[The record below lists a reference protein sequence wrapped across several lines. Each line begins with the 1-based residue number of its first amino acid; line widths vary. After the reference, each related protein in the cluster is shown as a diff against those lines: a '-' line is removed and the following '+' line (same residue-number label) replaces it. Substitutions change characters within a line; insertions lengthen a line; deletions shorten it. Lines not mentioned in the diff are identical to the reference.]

1 MKTTNMIR
9 INLLLIF
16 TFFALFGVYYIFLPI
31 SKIVFLIK
39 DQYILYIVNIILL
52 GVFIYFKFKLKDLK
66 IIDIIPNLNYISIK
80 SSVGFFLIFQVV
92 DYYYED
98 GFIGMISQW
107 WSYWLFG
114 VLAYFLTH
122 NINLYKNMLY
132 YKNYYESY
140 K

>member
-1 MKTTNMIR
+1 MKITNMIR

>member
-1 MKTTNMIR
+1 MIR

-16 TFFALFGVYYIFLPI
+16 TFFALFGVYYIFLPM